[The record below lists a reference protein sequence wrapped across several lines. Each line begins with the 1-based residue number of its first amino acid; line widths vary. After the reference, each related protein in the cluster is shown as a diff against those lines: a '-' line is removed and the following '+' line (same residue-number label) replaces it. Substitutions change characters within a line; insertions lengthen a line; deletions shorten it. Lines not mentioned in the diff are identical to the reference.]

1 MRQARQRPSKA
12 QQIDKEQVYPTGE
25 NHLFL
30 PFLGN
35 KSKEPHH
42 QECDYRKRGELY
54 HYRY

>member
-1 MRQARQRPSKA
+1 MRQARQRPGKA
-12 QQIDKEQVYPTGE
+12 QQIDKKQVYPARE

-42 QECDYRKRGELY
+42 QECDYRKRGEPY
-54 HYRY
+54 HYRH